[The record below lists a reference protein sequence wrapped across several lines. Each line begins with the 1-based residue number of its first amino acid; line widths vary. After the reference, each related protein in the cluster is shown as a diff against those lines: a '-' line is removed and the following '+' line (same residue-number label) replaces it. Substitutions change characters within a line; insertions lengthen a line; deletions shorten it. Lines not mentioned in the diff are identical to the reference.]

1 MGTRRDD
8 RHMVEVPVGTD
19 ELPPYLAEPDGQ
31 RHGDDGD
38 AGAGA
43 GDRRLAVPH
52 GLVVL
57 GRAAHE
63 LSERLATPPSGS
75 SPAGGYETR
84 RSVVIQIT
92 RHLVMAPSGAAAAF
106 DEWLATGALTA
117 TPRGSLRLTSPIAPG
132 PSRLRAV
139 PGRLALRLSPVPL
152 PVELE
157 LVGWGEWRAALTLH
171 PVRRFGWAVAP
182 HRRTRYF
189 AAGHATMDLI
199 VRRLRTLAGD
209 DGPPPYH
216 DRPCAPSSSTR
227 TPVPT
232 A

>member
-1 MGTRRDD
+1 MA
-8 RHMVEVPVGTD
+8 EVPVGTH
-19 ELPPYLAEPDGQ
+19 ELPLYLAEPDDPA
-31 RHGDDGD
+31 RGDDSS
-38 AGAGA
+38 AGGH
-43 GDRRLAVPH
+43 RPAVPH
-52 GLVVL
+52 GLAVL
-57 GRAAHE
+57 GRAAHG
-63 LSERLATPPSGS
+63 LSERLATPQGGS
-75 SPAGGYETR
+75 SPPGGYETR
-84 RSVVIQIT
+84 RSVVIHIT
-92 RHLVMAPSGAAAAF
+92 RHLVMAPASAAAAF

-117 TPRGSLRLTSPIAPG
+117 TPRGSLRVASPTPPG

-139 PGRLALRLSPVPL
+139 PGQLLLRLSPVAL

-171 PVRRFGWAVAP
+171 PVRRFGWTVAP

-189 AAGHATMDLI
+189 AAGHATMDVI

-209 DGPPPYH
+209 DGQHPY
-216 DRPCAPSSSTR
+216 DDQPCAPSSSTR

>member
-1 MGTRRDD
+1 MA
-8 RHMVEVPVGTD
+8 EVPVGTD
-19 ELPPYLAEPDGQ
+19 ELPSYLVEPDSP
-31 RHGDDGD
+31 RHGNED
-38 AGAGA
+38 ADA
-43 GDRRLAVPH
+43 GDRRPAVPH

-63 LSERLATPPSGS
+63 LSERLALPPSGS
-75 SPAGGYETR
+75 SPPGGYETR
-84 RSVVIQIT
+84 RKR
-92 RHLVMAPSGAAAAF
+92 RHPDHAAPGHGADRWPQRPSTSGWRAAR
-106 DEWLATGALTA
+106 LTA
-117 TPRGSLRLTSPIAPG
+117 TPRGSLRLTAPVPPG
-132 PSRLRAV
+132 PSRLRVV

-209 DGPPPYH
+209 DGPPPYD
-216 DRPCAPSSSTR
+216 DRPCGPSSSTR

>member
-1 MGTRRDD
+1 M
-8 RHMVEVPVGTD
+8 
-19 ELPPYLAEPDGQ
+19 
-31 RHGDDGD
+31 
-38 AGAGA
+38 
-43 GDRRLAVPH
+43 
-52 GLVVL
+52 VL

-63 LSERLATPPSGS
+63 LSERLASPPGGS
-75 SPAGGYETR
+75 SPPGGYETR
-84 RSVVIQIT
+84 RSVVIHIT
-92 RHLVMAPSGAAAAF
+92 RHLVMAPAEAAAAF

-117 TPRGSLRLTSPIAPG
+117 TPRGSLRLASPVPPG

-171 PVRRFGWAVAP
+171 PVRRFGWTVAP

-209 DGPPPYH
+209 DGPPPYD
-216 DRPCAPSSSTR
+216 DRPCGPSSSTR

>member
-1 MGTRRDD
+1 MA
-8 RHMVEVPVGTD
+8 EVPVGTD
-19 ELPPYLAEPDGQ
+19 ELPSYLVEPHSE
-31 RHGDDGD
+31 RHGNED
-38 AGAGA
+38 ADA
-43 GDRRLAVPH
+43 GDRRPAVPH

-63 LSERLATPPSGS
+63 LSERLALPPSGS
-75 SPAGGYETR
+75 SPPGGYETR
-84 RSVVIQIT
+84 RNVVIQIT
-92 RHLVMAPSGAAAAF
+92 RHLVMAPGEAAAAF
-106 DEWLATGALTA
+106 DEWLASGGLTA
-117 TPRGSLRLTSPIAPG
+117 TPRGSLRLTSPLPPG
-132 PSRLRAV
+132 PSRLRVV

-199 VRRLRTLAGD
+199 VRHLRSLAGD

>member
-1 MGTRRDD
+1 MA
-8 RHMVEVPVGTD
+8 EVPVGTD
-19 ELPPYLAEPDGQ
+19 ELPLYLAEPDGAT
-31 RHGDDGD
+31 RDGD
-38 AGAGA
+38 HSAGGH
-43 GDRRLAVPH
+43 RPAVPH

-63 LSERLATPPSGS
+63 LSERLATPPGS
-75 SPAGGYETR
+75 SSPPGGYETR
-84 RSVVIQIT
+84 RSVVIHIT
-92 RHLVMAPSGAAAAF
+92 RHLVMAPEAAAAAF

-117 TPRGSLRLTSPIAPG
+117 TPRGTLRVTSAAPPG

-139 PGRLALRLSPVPL
+139 SGRLSLRLSAVAL

-171 PVRRFGWAVAP
+171 PVRRFGWTVAP
-182 HRRTRYF
+182 HRRNRYF
-189 AAGHATMDLI
+189 AAGHATMDVI
-199 VRRLRTLAGD
+199 VRGLRRLAD
-209 DGPPPYH
+209 EDGSPPY
-216 DRPCAPSSSTR
+216 DDQPCAPSSSTR

>member
-1 MGTRRDD
+1 MA
-8 RHMVEVPVGTD
+8 EVPVGTD
-19 ELPPYLAEPDGQ
+19 ELPPYLAEPHDPRRGPP
-31 RHGDDGD
+31 HGDED
-38 AGAGA
+38 ASSGA
-43 GDRRLAVPH
+43 GDRRPGVPH

-63 LSERLATPPSGS
+63 LSERLAPPPGAS
-75 SPAGGYETR
+75 SSQGGYETR
-84 RSVVIQIT
+84 RSVVIDIT
-92 RHLVMAPSGAAAAF
+92 RHLVMAPGDAAAAF
-106 DEWLATGALTA
+106 DEWLTTGARTA
-117 TPRGSLRLTSPIAPG
+117 TSRGSLRLASPVPPG
-132 PSRLRAV
+132 PARLRAV
-139 PGRLALRLSPVPL
+139 PGRLALRLSPFPL

-171 PVRRFGWAVAP
+171 PVRHFGWAVAP

>member
-1 MGTRRDD
+1 MA
-8 RHMVEVPVGTD
+8 EVPAGTE
-19 ELPPYLAEPDGQ
+19 ELPPYLVEADVPQHD
-31 RHGDDGD
+31 
-38 AGAGA
+38 A
-43 GDRRLAVPH
+43 GDRRPAVPH

-63 LSERLATPPSGS
+63 LSQRLASPPSGS
-75 SPAGGYETR
+75 SPPGGYETR
-84 RSVVIQIT
+84 RNVVIHIT
-92 RHLVMAPSGAAAAF
+92 RHLVMAPSEAAAAF

-117 TPRGSLRLTSPIAPG
+117 TPRGSLRLAGPVPPG
-132 PSRLRAV
+132 PSRLRVV
-139 PGRLALRLSPVPL
+139 PGRLALRLSSVPL